1 MSSTVKFQLF
11 EPVSKDMGEVLQIH
25 NSVFKTQQR
34 LYYYQEILRNPEN
47 PFWIAEDT
55 DDSEILGYIACK
67 VQYDKGMVYIASLAE
82 QKDVVGTLP
91 PLIEKAVKQA
101 KKLKAKAIYT
111 HSRKSSTK
119 TREALAY
126 LGFEES
132 VDGKFRDGETKYKY
146 ELTFRAGKDKIVKN
160 TKAKRKSIKPLPK
173 PKDKFFKIRVAKNDD
188 VNQVL
193 VLHNEFLKKK
203 RERTYFTTKLGD
215 RGIFLVAE
223 DSNGTI
229 AGYIVGRF
237 ERKAGLT
244 KGKYQKINLVSMAVG
259 KEYRGW
265 GIAKA
270 LINKFITKAKE
281 QPTVEYIYGH
291 VRGKNES
298 AIKLYKRMGFTL
310 KKQGTYKD
318 DDDIKYQFFMR
329 LRYPSL
335 KPYLTKYQTELKWIL
350 VGIGIHEALHLVRD

>member
-1 MSSTVKFQLF
+1 
-11 EPVSKDMGEVLQIH
+11 MGEVLEIH

-160 TKAKRKSIKPLPK
+160 TKAKRKTRCLQNQ
-173 PKDKFFKIRVAKNDD
+173 IR
-188 VNQVL
+188 L
-193 VLHNEFLKKK
+193 
-203 RERTYFTTKLGD
+203 ERRAMFHHQS
-215 RGIFLVAE
+215 RAE
-223 DSNGTI
+223 SN
-229 AGYIVGRF
+229 
-237 ERKAGLT
+237 
-244 KGKYQKINLVSMAVG
+244 
-259 KEYRGW
+259 
-265 GIAKA
+265 
-270 LINKFITKAKE
+270 
-281 QPTVEYIYGH
+281 
-291 VRGKNES
+291 
-298 AIKLYKRMGFTL
+298 
-310 KKQGTYKD
+310 
-318 DDDIKYQFFMR
+318 
-329 LRYPSL
+329 RYPRSCRS
-335 KPYLTKYQTELKWIL
+335 ESC
-350 VGIGIHEALHLVRD
+350 IGRSWRQVRRK